1 MALTKSHITTETYL
15 NQCILSSITPPIRQ
29 PSTPAKTV
37 VRPILPASSSAP
49 YEGKVTTLNPT
60 MFFGTYEHTSRYI
73 CICDNMGLQY
83 GISRLSQHMEKEHRI
98 FKNKTIGTWDQSAVH
113 QLSNGNETHSM
124 LTLMGTWQKSTIYLN
139 VVMGSVHRIF

>member
-1 MALTKSHITTETYL
+1 
-15 NQCILSSITPPIRQ
+15 
-29 PSTPAKTV
+29 
-37 VRPILPASSSAP
+37 
-49 YEGKVTTLNPT
+49 
-60 MFFGTYEHTSRYI
+60 
-73 CICDNMGLQY
+73 
-83 GISRLSQHMEKEHRI
+83 MEKEHRI